1 MDSLDKSILNALQ
14 FDFPLVVRPFAA
26 IADKL
31 GVSEQDVRNRIAEL
45 KKDKTVRQISAIFDS
60 SKIGY
65 VGVLVAFK
73 VPKRSLNAVALQIN
87 AHPGVS
93 HNYVRSDKF
102 NLWFTLTVPSDIDL
116 KKEASR
122 LAKNAGIREW
132 LFLPTIRKFKISFQ
146 LDMNGTSHAT
156 PMTRASASQARTLAV
171 SRPFVRELQKDL
183 PLVSRPF
190 ALAAKALSWTEGK
203 VVRELKRYIRSGA
216 IRRFASVL
224 RPVNAGF
231 PANVL
236 TVWAPRVEQVSALGT
251 IAASNKNVSHCYERP
266 TFPNWPY
273 SVYTMIHGRSVAE
286 CDNVIRAISRQ
297 SGVTSYR
304 KLTSIGEYKKIR
316 VEYFPVTEKVV
327 KLNSNTRSGKG
338 SALKIPLG
346 KCKL

>member
-1 MDSLDKSILNALQ
+1 MYLMDSLDKSILNALQ
-14 FDFPLVVRPFAA
+14 FDFPLVVKPFAA
-26 IADKL
+26 IAAKL
-31 GVSEQDVRNRIAEL
+31 GVAEQDVLNRIAEL
-45 KKDKTVRQISAIFDS
+45 KKNQTVRQISAIFDS

-73 VPKRSLNAVALQIN
+73 VPKRSLNAVAQQIN

-122 LAKNAGIREW
+122 LAKKAGVLEW

-146 LDMNGTSHAT
+146 LDMNGKSHTAA
-156 PMTRASASQARTLAV
+156 RKHASASSAGTLAV

-183 PLVSRPF
+183 PLLSRPF
-190 ALAAKALSWTEGK
+190 APAAEALGWTEGN
-203 VVRELKRYIRSGA
+203 VVRELKRYIRTGA

-236 TVWAPRVEQVSALGT
+236 TVWAPRKEQVSVLGT
-251 IAASNKNVSHCYERP
+251 VAAANKNVSHCYERP
-266 TFPNWPY
+266 AFPTWPY
-273 SVYTMIHGRSVAE
+273 SVYTMIHGRSLPQ
-286 CDNVIRAISRQ
+286 CDKVIRAISKE
-297 SGVTSYR
+297 SGVTSFK
-304 KLTSIGEYKKIR
+304 KLTSVKEYKKIR
-316 VEYFPVTEKVV
+316 VEYFPENKKTPKINA
-327 KLNSNTRSGKG
+327 NSKSGKG
-338 SALKIPLG
+338 SAL
-346 KCKL
+346 